1 MIWPVSP
8 ELPVHPVQRTGQ
20 SLVGNGGFHRLAA
33 DGAAQAHLPHQPRD
47 RAARHLDALALQL
60 PPHLAHPIDLEILL
74 KHPPDVGLQA
84 GIALCP
90 RRQLGRIGRARRMP
104 PPGRWGDR
112 QHLADRLDP
121 VFLAVGLD
129 ETQHHFGRRSSSAIA
144 K

>member
-1 MIWPVSP
+1 
-8 ELPVHPVQRTGQ
+8 
-20 SLVGNGGFHRLAA
+20 
-33 DGAAQAHLPHQPRD
+33 
-47 RAARHLDALALQL
+47 
-60 PPHLAHPIDLEILL
+60 
-74 KHPPDVGLQA
+74 
-84 GIALCP
+84 LCP

>member
-1 MIWPVSP
+1 LIWPVSP

-20 SLVGNGGFHRLAA
+20 SRVGNGGFHRLAA

-47 RAARHLDALALQL
+47 RAARHLEALARQL
-60 PPHLAHPIDLEILL
+60 SPHFAHPIDLEIRVE
-74 KHPPDVGLQA
+74 HPPDLGLQA
-84 GIALCP
+84 SIPLHP
-90 RRQLGRIGRARRMP
+90 RRPPGRVRLARRTP

-121 VFLAVGLD
+121 IVPVMGLD
-129 ETQHHFGRRSSSAIA
+129 EAQHHFCRRSSSAIA